1 MDFVEML
8 PVIIYLLLIV
18 LLIILIVLGI
28 KLIIIINKTDKL
40 VSDVQEKVS
49 SFDSAFRLVNIISDR
64 LSIGVT
70 TIVDGIISLINK
82 LFKKRKE
89 DNEDYD

>member
-70 TIVDGIISLINK
+70 TIVDVIISLINK

-89 DNEDYD
+89 DNEDYE

>member
-1 MDFVEML
+1 MNFIEML

-18 LLIILIVLGI
+18 LLIILIILGI
-28 KLIIIINKTDKL
+28 KLIIVINKADKL
-40 VSDVQEKVS
+40 VSDVQEKVN
-49 SFDSAFRLVNIISDR
+49 SFNSVFRLVNIISDR

-70 TIVDGIISLINK
+70 TIVDSIISLINK

-89 DNEDYD
+89 DNEDYE

>member
-1 MDFVEML
+1 MNFIEML

-18 LLIILIVLGI
+18 LLIILIILGI
-28 KLIIIINKTDKL
+28 KLIIVINKADKL
-40 VSDVQEKVS
+40 VSDVQEKVN
-49 SFDSAFRLVNIISDR
+49 SFNSVFRLVNIISDR

-70 TIVDGIISLINK
+70 TIIDSIISLINK

-89 DNEDYD
+89 DNEDYE